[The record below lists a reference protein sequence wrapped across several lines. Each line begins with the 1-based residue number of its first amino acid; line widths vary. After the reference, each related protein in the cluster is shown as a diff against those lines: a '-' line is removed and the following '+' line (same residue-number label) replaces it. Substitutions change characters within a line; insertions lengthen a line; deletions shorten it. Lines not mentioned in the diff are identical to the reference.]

1 MKKLLSFLLSLV
13 CLYFAF
19 QQANIRDI
27 ATTITQAN
35 FIYILCTL
43 IITGFTFLVRS
54 IRWRILLE
62 KTNSSL
68 HSFSATVHIGY
79 FLNNILPLR
88 GGDLVR
94 AKLFSNYHK
103 NTRMSYL

>member
-19 QQANIRDI
+19 QQANIYDI
-27 ATTITQAN
+27 ITTITKAN
-35 FIYILCTL
+35 FVYILYASV
-43 IITGFTFLVRS
+43 ITGFTFLVRS

-62 KTNSSL
+62 KTNSNL
-68 HSFSATVHIGY
+68 QSFSATIHIGY

-94 AKLFSNYHK
+94 AKLLSNYHL
-103 NTRMSYL
+103 SLIHI